1 MYSSPR
7 YWREIPQRYRLE
19 AAKCTKCG
27 KILYP
32 PRLICPQC
40 KNRVFEKIVL
50 PNTGK
55 IETFTVIR
63 VPPSQF
69 QDQAPYALGIIELDN
84 GVRITSQIV
93 DCEFSDLAIGKP
105 VRMEFRRIQADGESG
120 ILAYG
125 HKCILT

>member
-1 MYSSPR
+1 MISPPR

-19 AAKCTKCG
+19 AAKCKKCG
-27 KILYP
+27 KIFYP
-32 PRLICPQC
+32 PRVVCSQC
-40 KNRVFEKIVL
+40 QHREFEKIVL

-55 IETFTVIR
+55 IDTFTVIR

-69 QDQAPYALGIIELDN
+69 EDLAPYAVGIIELDN

-93 DCEFSDLAIGKP
+93 DCEFNDIEIGKP
-105 VRMEFRRIQADGESG
+105 VRLEFRRIQTDGESG

-125 HKCILT
+125 HKCVLT